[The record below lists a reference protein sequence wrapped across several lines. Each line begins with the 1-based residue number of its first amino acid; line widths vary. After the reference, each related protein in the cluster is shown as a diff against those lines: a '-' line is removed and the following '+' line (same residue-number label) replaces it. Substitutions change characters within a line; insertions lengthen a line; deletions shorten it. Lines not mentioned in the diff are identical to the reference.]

1 MASHANLLMDNM
13 SYDKIMPQTN
23 SMTIRSIL
31 TQTFHQEESA
41 LAEVASSTIKIKS
54 IAEKEVVIR
63 TIREEVSI
71 SLTINKVPNKLMI
84 AK

>member
-1 MASHANLLMDNM
+1 MASHANLLMENM

-23 SMTIRSIL
+23 SMSIRSIL
-31 TQTFHQEESA
+31 KQTFHQEEAA

-54 IAEKEVVIR
+54 IAEEEVVIR

>member
-1 MASHANLLMDNM
+1 MDNM
-13 SYDKIMPQTN
+13 SYDNIMPQTN

-31 TQTFHQEESA
+31 KQTFHQEEAA

-54 IAEKEVVIR
+54 IAEEEVVIR